1 MSNNKFRTKFFGGSQ
16 ATYIMRRTMNR
27 RELLKTLG
35 VGAAMEL
42 LPSLATA
49 QPKVMPK
56 ALIFDTFGT
65 VVDWRGSI
73 IEEGKAW
80 GKPSAWTS
88 TGRVSRTDGVQ
99 VTSLP
104 WRRCERVNFHGPNW
118 TSCIG

>member
-1 MSNNKFRTKFFGGSQ
+1 MGLSSFAALRQKPRTTLRCEQSPRNKTWVFCDRPCSGTGLDTKFFGGSQ

-27 RELLKTLG
+27 RELLKTLS

-65 VVDWRGSI
+65 VVDWRG
-73 IEEGKAW
+73 
-80 GKPSAWTS
+80 
-88 TGRVSRTDGVQ
+88 
-99 VTSLP
+99 
-104 WRRCERVNFHGPNW
+104 
-118 TSCIG
+118 